1 MLVFGG
7 QEKATRMII
16 FERDIELRWL
26 PSRIL
31 HVMQIEVCLC
41 LLVIGGIKFICT
53 SGTSSLFPHPFGMEF
68 ISTKTCF
75 LTSVFASF
83 RILRGQEKATRMII
97 SERGIELRWLPS
109 RILHV
114 MQVDVCEGEVQPI
127 SSTVLNPLLRI
138 YHGRD
143 VTFYASDGPSLLVKV
158 SHDEEDCRVTL
169 LFHGGDFLRVTV
181 LFHGGDFL
189 LSVSLFLCIRTL
201 VFLFSRSMC
210 ICTLITEHGLFNRFI
225 RAMTSF
231 LCNCSCWPRES

>member
-1 MLVFGG
+1 MLLDINYETLLSLFASFRILRG

-16 FERDIELRWL
+16 FERGIEL

-53 SGTSSLFPHPFGMEF
+53 SETSSLFPHPFGMEF
-68 ISTKTCF
+68 ISTRTCF

-114 MQVDVCEGEVQPI
+114 DAGGGEVDVCEGEVHQSNDFI
-127 SSTVLNPLLRI
+127 SLQL
-138 YHGRD
+138 
-143 VTFYASDGPSLLVKV
+143 
-158 SHDEEDCRVTL
+158 
-169 LFHGGDFLRVTV
+169 
-181 LFHGGDFL
+181 
-189 LSVSLFLCIRTL
+189 
-201 VFLFSRSMC
+201 
-210 ICTLITEHGLFNRFI
+210 
-225 RAMTSF
+225 
-231 LCNCSCWPRES
+231 